1 MWEPEAWDSFR
12 RHFCRENSAFL
23 ATIWRNAHQ
32 NHIVALLSLFSCDG
46 GVDVKGAGMGLSPEN
61 SSELC
66 RGLAAVFEDNPCL
79 APETPYFRLD
89 GIGKEES
96 IFSILRFLFDCVN
109 YLLYLCFNIDGN
121 QRWETLRASIHY
133 IDARSFSSKLILTE
147 GRYWYKGH
155 SSLTY
160 LNVIP
165 LMKRRTEYQVVYISI
180 RVEIRSFVKVKAYT
194 RIRFGKK
201 EKVKSYY
208 RSK

>member
-1 MWEPEAWDSFR
+1 MSR
-12 RHFCRENSAFL
+12 VREWGYLPRTAASSAAGSL
-23 ATIWRNAHQ
+23 
-32 NHIVALLSLFSCDG
+32 LFSRITPPG
-46 GVDVKGAGMGLSPEN
+46 PG
-61 SSELC
+61 
-66 RGLAAVFEDNPCL
+66 
-79 APETPYFRLD
+79 TPYFWLD

-96 IFSILRFLFDCVN
+96 IFSILRFLFECVN

-155 SSLTY
+155 SSLTH